1 VAGRNFL
8 ENMREIAHIRLP
20 KPFGM
25 LQCNARINGNAAQIL
40 CGGLLSDRRSPRER
54 GYKINRDVNR
64 PMTDRTIGLDHGLTD
79 YGDRDFS
86 RYLRRSF
93 AQSMGYSRAMLDK
106 PVIGIAYTGSD
117 FNNCHRHFPEL
128 LAAVKRGV
136 LAAGALPL
144 EFPTIS
150 LGEVFLTPTS
160 LKYRNLMAMDTEEMI
175 RAQPMDAVVLM
186 GGCDKTVPA
195 QLMGAVSA
203 DRPAIALVAGPMMT
217 GRHRGERLGAC
228 TDCRRFWARYRAG
241 DIDAEEISEVEGR
254 LAVTAGTCAVM
265 GTAST
270 MACLTEALGLCLP
283 GTAAIPAVHADRLR
297 AAEATGAA
305 AVKLIGSTRTP
316 AQLINK
322 NSVENALRVLLA
334 LGGSTNAVIHLT
346 AIAGRAG
353 VKVSLDQ
360 LNSLSDTTPVLV
372 NLKPVGNG
380 YMEDFCAA
388 GGMGSLLR
396 ELKPQL
402 HLDCMTVTG
411 ETLGE
416 RLAADAQDVIN
427 DYVDRA
433 IIAAADKPLEPAGG
447 LVALFG
453 NLAPQGAILKRSA
466 ADARLFEHEGKAVVF
481 SSLEDLAAR
490 IDDPQLDVAADDIL
504 VLQNAGPHAEAC
516 MPEAGYLPIPKKL
529 AQKGVKDMVRISDA
543 RMSGTAFGT
552 IVLHVTPDAASGG
565 PLGLVKTG
573 DRIRLSVKNRRI
585 ELLVDDAEL
594 KKRAAAAPTR
604 MKMPERGYSKLFA
617 EQITGADE
625 GCDFR
630 FLMSR

>member
-1 VAGRNFL
+1 
-8 ENMREIAHIRLP
+8 MT
-20 KPFGM
+20 
-25 LQCNARINGNAAQIL
+25 ARAT
-40 CGGLLSDRRSPRER
+40 GLND
-54 GYKINRDVNR
+54 
-64 PMTDRTIGLDHGLTD
+64 GLTD
-79 YGDRDFS
+79 YGDKDFS

-93 AQSMGYSRAMLDK
+93 AQSMGYSRAFLDK
-106 PVIGIAYTGSD
+106 PVVGIAFTGSD

-160 LKYRNLMAMDTEEMI
+160 LKFRNLMAIDTEEMI

-203 DRPAIALVAGPMMT
+203 DRPAISLIGGPMMT

-241 DIDAEEISEVEGR
+241 DIDADEISEVEGQ

-297 AAEATGAA
+297 AAEATGAE
-305 AVKLIGSTRTP
+305 AVKLIGSKLKLTT
-316 AQLINK
+316 IVNK
-322 NSVENALRVLLA
+322 KSVENALRVLLA

-360 LNSLSDTTPVLV
+360 LNKLSDETPVLV

-388 GGMGSLLR
+388 GGMGALLR

-416 RLAADAQDVIN
+416 RLEDGDKS
-427 DYVDRA
+427 YVDRT
-433 IIAAADKPLEPAGG
+433 IIAPRDKPLEPEGG

-453 NLAPQGAILKRSA
+453 NLAPKGAILKRSA
-466 ADARLFEHEGKAVVF
+466 ADPKLFEHEGRAVVF
-481 SSLEDLAAR
+481 ASLEDLAAR
-490 IDDPQLDVAADDIL
+490 IDDPALDVEADDIL
-504 VLQNAGPHAEAC
+504 VLQNAGPHAPAC

-529 AQKGVKDMVRISDA
+529 AQRGVKDMVRISDA

-565 PLGLVKTG
+565 PLGWVRTG
-573 DRIRLSVKNRRI
+573 DRIRLSVKQRRI

-594 KKRAAAAPTR
+594 KKRAAAAKSVKETPTR
-604 MKMPERGYSKLFA
+604 GYAKLFA
-617 EQITGADE
+617 EQILGADE
-625 GCDFR
+625 GCDFK
-630 FLMSR
+630 FLMPQ

>member
-1 VAGRNFL
+1 
-8 ENMREIAHIRLP
+8 
-20 KPFGM
+20 
-25 LQCNARINGNAAQIL
+25 
-40 CGGLLSDRRSPRER
+40 
-54 GYKINRDVNR
+54 
-64 PMTDRTIGLDHGLTD
+64 MTDRSAGLDHGLTD

-86 RYLRRSF
+86 SYLRRSF
-93 AQSMGYSRAMLDK
+93 AQSMGYSRDMLSK

-128 LAAVKRGV
+128 LGAVKRGV

-150 LGEVFLTPTS
+150 LGEVFLAPTS
-160 LKYRNLMAMDTEEMI
+160 LKFRNLMAMDTEEMI

-203 DRPAIALVAGPMMT
+203 DRPAISLVAGPMMT

-228 TDCRRFWARYRAG
+228 TDCRSFWARYRAG
-241 DIDAEEISEVEGR
+241 DIDTDEISEVEGQ

-265 GTAST
+265 GTTST
-270 MACLTEALGLCLP
+270 MACIAEALGICLP

-305 AVKLIGSTRTP
+305 AVKLIGSKLKPTAIVTE
-316 AQLINK
+316 K
-322 NSVENALRVLLA
+322 SVENALRVLLA

-353 VKVSLDQ
+353 VKVSLDW
-360 LNSLSDTTPVLV
+360 LNKLSDETPVLV

-388 GGMGSLLR
+388 GGMGALLR
-396 ELKPQL
+396 ELKPLL

-416 RLAADAQDVIN
+416 RLDGADKNGGDKS
-427 DYVDRA
+427 YVDRS
-433 IIAAADKPLEPAGG
+433 IIAERDKPLEAEGG

-453 NLAPQGAILKRSA
+453 NLAPKGAILKRSA
-466 ADARLFEHEGKAVVF
+466 ADAKLFEHEGRAVVF
-481 SSLEDLAAR
+481 SSLADLAAR
-490 IDDPQLDVAADDIL
+490 IDDPALDVEVNDIL
-504 VLQNAGPHAEAC
+504 VLQNAGPHAPAC

-529 AQKGVKDMVRISDA
+529 AQRGIKDMIRISDA

-565 PLGLVKTG
+565 PLGLVKNG

-585 ELLVDDAEL
+585 ELLVDEAEL
-594 KKRAAAAPTR
+594 KKRAAAVSAHVKIPA
-604 MKMPERGYSKLFA
+604 RGYAKLFA

-630 FLMSR
+630 FLK